1 MNSQTSPDDGLQRFE
16 EKQSGF
22 RGSAKI
28 KWKYLQ
34 FETENPELLL
44 LDHKY
49 VKRLVQ
55 VFQLEGRLRF
65 NLEYHIP

>member
-1 MNSQTSPDDGLQRFE
+1 MDSLTSPDDGLQRFG

-22 RGSAKI
+22 QWSAKI
-28 KWKYLQ
+28 KLKYLQ

-44 LDHKY
+44 LDPKY

-65 NLEYHIP
+65 NLEHHIP